1 MTSDQNKVG
10 DAALDAGAKGDAE
23 YLAQLGYKQ
32 ELNRVLGLVSSFGVQ
47 FSSIAVG
54 TAMYTTLIV
63 GFMFFGPA
71 SFWAYL
77 VGAFFQVFIVGLAV
91 AELVSA
97 YPLSGGV
104 YQINNRITKKPIIG
118 WMSGWFII
126 VAHTVSVTAISA
138 SLVPYIYSWFGM
150 KDVTKTQSLGLT
162 IGLILVVGFINRLG
176 VKVTAQVNNLGVIAE
191 IAGLLLLI
199 AAFLVI
205 SHPTNAANF
214 MDTAGTTAE
223 SGKTMGFI
231 MALLLPGYLISSFD
245 STGNAAEETVNAS
258 HNASKGTAYAGIA
271 SFFAGA
277 TMFGLLVWSI
287 QDVPA
292 IMESGTPA
300 GDIMRA
306 AVGDTVTN
314 IFEVFAVLAL
324 FATMVILQLTGVR
337 VLWSQARDGQMP
349 AAHWLRKVDKHKVPI
364 NATYLLTAFAILF
377 AVWSSLLSVLAA
389 TAAFAWAAAYTLVV
403 LSGLYGVVKKVIPD
417 RPFHLHG
424 MQVPI
429 YALAS
434 IWSFVLLF
442 AIIKSDVTHVGK
454 GAVGLVAVAFVLYA
468 LIPKDRRGKIVGVT
482 HDHGEL
488 V

>member
-1 MTSDQNKVG
+1 MTSDHNKVG
-10 DAALDAGAKGDAE
+10 DAALDAGAKSDTE

-77 VGAFFQVFIVGLAV
+77 LGAFFQVFIVGFAV

-138 SLVPYIYSWFGM
+138 SLVPYIYRWFG
-150 KDVTKTQSLGLT
+150 VTEPTKTQSLGLT

-191 IAGLLLLI
+191 IAGLVLLI
-199 AAFLVI
+199 GAFI
-205 SHPTNAANF
+205 AIKHPTDTANF
-214 MDTAGTTAE
+214 FNTGGAVE
-223 SGKTMGFI
+223 SSGKTMGFI

-271 SFFAGA
+271 SFIAGTA
-277 TMFGLLVWSI
+277 MFGLLVLAI

-292 IMESGTPA
+292 IMGSATPA
-300 GDIMRA
+300 GDIMRS

-314 IFEVFAVLAL
+314 VFEIFAVLAL

-349 AAHWLRKVDKHKVPI
+349 AAHWLRKVDTHKVPI

-389 TAAFAWAAAYTLVV
+389 TAAFAWAAAYALVV
-403 LSGLYGVVKKVIPD
+403 FSGLYGAIKKIIPD
-417 RPFHLHG
+417 RPFHLRG
-424 MQVPI
+424 FQIPI
-429 YALAS
+429 YLLAS
-434 IWSFVLLF
+434 LWSIVLLF
-442 AIIKSDVTHVGK
+442 AIVKSDVTHVGK
-454 GAVGLVAVAFVLYA
+454 GAIGLVVVALVLYA

-482 HDHGEL
+482 HAHDEL

>member
-1 MTSDQNKVG
+1 MASDQNKTG

-77 VGAFFQVFIVGLAV
+77 VGAFFQVFIVGLVV

-126 VAHTVSVTAISA
+126 IAHTVSVTAISA
-138 SLVPYIYSWFGM
+138 SLVPYIGNWFGLEEM
-150 KDVTKTQSLGLT
+150 TKSQSLGLT

-176 VKVTAQVNNLGVIAE
+176 VKITALVNNAGVVAE
-191 IAGLLLLI
+191 IVGLVLLI
-199 AAFLVI
+199 GAFLAI
-205 SHPTNAANF
+205 KHPTNTENF
-214 MDTAGTTAE
+214 FNTGGATET
-223 SGKTMGFI
+223 SGIVMGFI

-245 STGNAAEETVNAS
+245 STGNAAEETKNAS
-258 HNASKGTAYAGIA
+258 KNASKGTAYAGIA

-277 TMFGLLVWSI
+277 VMFALLVAAI

-314 IFEVFAVLAL
+314 IFEILAVVAL
-324 FATMVILQLTGVR
+324 FATMTILQLTGVR

-349 AAHWLRKVDKHKVPI
+349 AAEWLRKVDKNKVPI
-364 NATYLLTAFAILF
+364 NTTYLLTGFAVLF

-403 LSGLYGVVKKVIPD
+403 FSGLYGVVKKVLPE
-417 RPFHLHG
+417 RPFSLRG
-424 MQVPI
+424 FQVPM
-429 YALAS
+429 YLLAS
-434 IWSFVLLF
+434 IWSLVLLF
-442 AIIKSDVTHVGK
+442 AIIKSDVVHVGR
-454 GAVGLVAVAFVLYA
+454 GAIGLVVAGLVLYA
-468 LIPKDRRGKIVGVT
+468 LIPSDRRGKIVGVT
-482 HDHGEL
+482 HAHNEL